1 MFRSPQTTYVGK
13 NVVNKLIKYL
23 DLAHNNVKDKLK
35 AKTSNKKHHKELI
48 NKLKYINSAR
58 SGLDKKDDHI
68 EKGTLGVLKTAM
80 KYGEFREN
88 VILKKDTNFLLS
100 LNETLNPRKS
110 KHSTF
115 KKALRKLST
124 GRTSKYTLSNRY
136 SQSRRSRQSRRSNPI
151 LLNPLADI
159 EEEGGGGLYPFFKD
173 HGNGLSSLLN
183 IVNSKTRLSSKRHRP
198 RRRRKNRTNK
208 RRKQKKRR
216 RKR

>member
-48 NKLKYINSAR
+48 TKLKYINSAR

-124 GRTSKYTLSNRY
+124 GRTSKYTLSNRH
-136 SQSRRSRQSRRSNPI
+136 SRSRRSRQSRRSNPI

-159 EEEGGGGLYPFFKD
+159 EEEGGGLYPFFKD

-183 IVNSKTRLSSKRHRP
+183 IVNSKTRLSNKRQRS
-198 RRRRKNRTNK
+198 RRRQKNRTNK
-208 RRKQKKRR
+208 RRKRQKRR
-216 RKR
+216 R

>member
-35 AKTSNKKHHKELI
+35 DRNSNKKHHKNLI
-48 NKLKYINSAR
+48 KKLQYIKSAR
-58 SGLDKKDDHI
+58 SGLDKKNDYI

-100 LNETLNPRKS
+100 LNESLNPRKS

-124 GRTSKYTLSNRY
+124 GKTSKYTLSNR
-136 SQSRRSRQSRRSNPI
+136 RPQSRRSNPI
-151 LLNPLADI
+151 FLNPLTDI
-159 EEEGGGGLYPFFKD
+159 EEGEGGLYPFFKD

-183 IVNSKTRLSSKRHRP
+183 IVNPKTKLFNTRQRP
-198 RRRRKNRTNK
+198 RRRQKNRTNK
-208 RRKQKKRR
+208 RRKQPKQRKRR
-216 RKR
+216 R

>member
-35 AKTSNKKHHKELI
+35 AKPSDKKHHKNLI
-48 NKLKYINSAR
+48 TKLQYINSAR
-58 SGLDKKDDHI
+58 EGLDKKDEHI
-68 EKGTLGVLKTAM
+68 EKGTLSALKTAM

-124 GRTSKYTLSNRY
+124 GRTSKYTLSNRH
-136 SQSRRSRQSRRSNPI
+136 SRSRRSRRSNPI

-159 EEEGGGGLYPFFKD
+159 EEEGGGLYPFFKD

-208 RRKQKKRR
+208 RKRR
-216 RKR
+216 RRQKRRR

>member
-124 GRTSKYTLSNRY
+124 GRTSKYTLSNRH
-136 SQSRRSRQSRRSNPI
+136 SRSRRSRRSNPI

-159 EEEGGGGLYPFFKD
+159 EEEGGGLYPFFKD

-183 IVNSKTRLSSKRHRP
+183 IVNSKTRLSSKRYRP

-208 RRKQKKRR
+208 RKRR
-216 RKR
+216 RRQKRRR

>member
-35 AKTSNKKHHKELI
+35 TRNSDTKHHKNLVK
-48 NKLKYINSAR
+48 KLQYIKSAR

-80 KYGEFREN
+80 KFGEFREN
-88 VILKKDTNFLLS
+88 VILKKDTDFLIS
-100 LNETLNPRKS
+100 LNESLNPRKS
-110 KHSTF
+110 KRSTF
-115 KKALRKLST
+115 KKALRKLTT
-124 GRTSKYTLSNRY
+124 GKSSKYTLSKNR
-136 SQSRRSRQSRRSNPI
+136 RQSRRSNPI
-151 LLNPLADI
+151 LLNPLSDI
-159 EEEGGGGLYPFFKD
+159 EEEGGGLYPFFKD

-183 IVNSKTRLSSKRHRP
+183 IVNSSTRQRP

-216 RKR
+216 R

>member
-124 GRTSKYTLSNRY
+124 GRTSKYTLSNRH
-136 SQSRRSRQSRRSNPI
+136 SRSRQSRRSRRSNPI

-183 IVNSKTRLSSKRHRP
+183 IVNSKTRLSSKRYRP
-198 RRRRKNRTNK
+198 RRRQKNRTNK
-208 RRKQKKRR
+208 RKRR
-216 RKR
+216 RRQKRRR

>member
-58 SGLDKKDDHI
+58 SGLDKKNGHI
-68 EKGTLGVLKTAM
+68 EKGTFGVLKTAM

-88 VILKKDTNFLLS
+88 IILKKDTNFLIS
-100 LNETLNPRKS
+100 LNESLNPRKS
-110 KHSTF
+110 KHSTL
-115 KKALRKLST
+115 KKTLRKLST
-124 GRTSKYTLSNRY
+124 GKTSKYTLSNRH
-136 SQSRRSRQSRRSNPI
+136 SRSRRSRQSKRSNPI

-159 EEEGGGGLYPFFKD
+159 EEEGGGLYPFFKD

-183 IVNSKTRLSSKRHRP
+183 IINSKTRLSSKRQSP
-198 RRRRKNRTNK
+198 YRRRKNRTDK
-208 RRKQKKRR
+208 RRKRQKRWR
-216 RKR
+216 